1 MCEYLNKA
9 GRGLGLI
16 LLLTVLVGGV
26 ANGGQS
32 PSKVNSAVPFLNLAY
47 ADSAAAARGWQPF
60 AGSAAPIPLNQGGH
74 RALRLPCRFVGAS
87 PVDRASWDVPVRL
100 DLSRASGIRF
110 RFRSRNIGPARYF
123 GFYFRSGQGWYSA
136 VFAPRG
142 TGDWEWIQIDKA
154 DMKLEG
160 IPGGWSRI
168 DTMRLSVWRGNGR
181 NMAVDVADFQALK
194 QRAQVAV
201 LRGISSM
208 KSLPVADRRS
218 VSTYARN
225 VLLALAAYQVP
236 VALLEDCEISRGRLQ
251 EFKVVVL
258 PYNPEMPS
266 GVVSLLSEYVKAG
279 GKIVGFYPLPLGL
292 QSVLGFQSG
301 RYLPATQIPGGFAQI
316 RFRGDGLPGV
326 PAQISQTSWN
336 IREVKPVA
344 GRSRV
349 LADWR
354 GAQGQQT
361 GCAAVVASNQGMW
374 MSHVLLKASSP
385 DSRRMLLGMLGF
397 YWPGVWQQA
406 ALKAIQ
412 GIGTGLD
419 GADQT
424 TEYQR
429 LIAAVA
435 GRPQAAGSLH
445 QARQGHA
452 QAAELYRRG
461 QYVAAIEAADRAAA
475 LFRDAYYRIQTP
487 RPGEFRGVWCHRP
500 YGISGWSWDQTV
512 ARLAQSG
519 FNAIF
524 VNLLWGGTAAFPS
537 RVVSSAPVVAEKGD
551 QVADCLKACQRYG
564 VQMHAWKVMFRLGE
578 GVPSQQVERWRRDG
592 RLEQKRDG
600 TVGEGWL
607 CPSDPRNQSL
617 EIASIMELVRKYPVP
632 GVQLDYIRYSGSEA
646 CFCPGCRKRFETF
659 CGHRVAKWPADI
671 ANQPALTGKWNDFRR
686 QNISALVH
694 RIRLAV
700 KAERP
705 RVLLSAAVFSN
716 PLTARRNVAQD
727 WPEWARKGD
736 LDFLC
741 PMNYVDSGR
750 ELTALL
756 QTQRQ
761 ALNGVRI
768 PLFPGIGMSTGPLEA
783 PQVIEQIKVA
793 RHQNTGGFVLF
804 DYNRLEA
811 ETILPQLGKGLT
823 RNGDR

>member
-1 MCEYLNKA
+1 MSGYLDKA

-16 LLLTVLVGGV
+16 LFLAALVGGV
-26 ANGGQS
+26 AVWGQNLS
-32 PSKVNSAVPFLNLAY
+32 GVESGESFLDLAY
-47 ADSAAAARGWQPF
+47 ADSAAAAQAWRPF
-60 AGSAAPIPLNQGGH
+60 AGSVAPIPLRQGGH
-74 RALRLPCRFVGAS
+74 RALRLPCRFVGET

-100 DLSRASGIRF
+100 DLSRSSGIRF
-110 RFRSRNIGPARYF
+110 RFRSRNVAPARYF
-123 GFYFRSGQGWYSA
+123 GLYLRSGSGWYTA
-136 VFAPRG
+136 VFVPQG

-154 DMKLEG
+154 AMELEG
-160 IPGGWSRI
+160 IPDGWSRI
-168 DTMRLSVWRGNGR
+168 DTMRVSVWRGNGR
-181 NMAVDVADFQALK
+181 NMAVDVADFQMLK

-201 LRGISSM
+201 LRGVSSL
-208 KSLPVADRRS
+208 KSLSGTDRAS

-236 VALLEDCEISRGRLQ
+236 VAMLEDSEISPGRLQ

-258 PYNPEMPS
+258 PYNPEMPPET
-266 GVVSLLSEYVKAG
+266 VSLLSEYVKAG
-279 GKIVGFYPLPLGL
+279 GKIVGFYPLPPGL
-292 QSVLGFQSG
+292 QSVLGIQSG
-301 RYLPATQIPGGFAQI
+301 RYLRATQVPGGFAQI
-316 RFRGDGLPGV
+316 RFRGDGLAGV
-326 PAQISQTSWN
+326 PAQIAQTSWN
-336 IREVKPVA
+336 IRDVKPVA

-349 LADWR
+349 LADWC

-361 GCAAVVASNQGMW
+361 GCAAVVASKQGMW
-374 MSHVLLKASSP
+374 MSHVLLKSNSP
-385 DSRRMLLGMLGF
+385 DLRRMLLGMVGF

-406 ALKAIQ
+406 ALKTIQ

-419 GADQT
+419 GGDQT
-424 TEYQR
+424 TEYR
-429 LIAAVA
+429 RMSAALA
-435 GRPQAAGSLH
+435 GRPLAARSLQ

-452 QAAELYRRG
+452 QSAELYRRG
-461 QYVAAIEAADRAAA
+461 QYVAAIAAADRAAE

-537 RVVSSAPVVAEKGD
+537 RVVNSAPVVAEKGD
-551 QVADCLKACQRYG
+551 QVADSLKACQRYG
-564 VQMHAWKVMFRLGE
+564 VQMHAWKVMFRLGK
-578 GVPSQQVERWRRDG
+578 GVPGQQVERWRREG

-600 TVGEGWL
+600 TVNEGWL
-607 CPSDPRNQSL
+607 CPSDPRNQNL

-646 CFCPGCRKRFETF
+646 CFCPGCRKRFETY
-659 CGHRVAKWPADI
+659 CGHRVARWPADI
-671 ANQPALTGKWNDFRR
+671 ADQPALTEKWNDFRR
-686 QNISALVH
+686 QTISDLVH

-756 QTQRQ
+756 QTQWQ
-761 ALNGVRI
+761 ALSGVRI
-768 PLFPGIGMSTGPLEA
+768 PLYPGIGMSTGPLEA
-783 PQVIEQIKVA
+783 PQVIEQIKAA